1 MKCRRP
7 GLTPCFATAP
17 HLQAKLRK
25 RAGSALHCGQC
36 STSRQHLARAP
47 SQEIMVASL
56 SSPDDFLGQSPCLR
70 RERRGTCRGC
80 DGKRLSNERD
90 EVRSDMLASLDLT
103 RRRAWRAVSM
113 ITTRLCRVRY
123 HWTPDPGPLDHV
135 KSLFGLPVNDRP
147 PSQASWLSAA
157 KFVGTEANQTHASR
171 KEKSGSP
178 HSITKSS
185 RAGTW
190 LQHPSRKDKGLNVKT
205 LVCRGGT

>member
-1 MKCRRP
+1 M
-7 GLTPCFATAP
+7 
-17 HLQAKLRK
+17 
-25 RAGSALHCGQC
+25 
-36 STSRQHLARAP
+36 
-47 SQEIMVASL
+47 
-56 SSPDDFLGQSPCLR
+56 
-70 RERRGTCRGC
+70 
-80 DGKRLSNERD
+80 SNERD

-190 LQHPSRKDKGLNVKT
+190 LQHPSRKGQGAQCQDPGLSRRHMTPPWVRRHRHTNKERAGAVEKRRRR
-205 LVCRGGT
+205 LRSSCV